1 MNGSCS
7 IRDVGM
13 GDACALASLHEKSF
27 FDHWSTE
34 TFQALLTRPYVKAYG
49 GTVGTGFDL
58 QGFVLIQIIADEAEI
73 LTFCVAPDVRRRRMG
88 GALLS
93 VAERGAALLGVSRS
107 ASAATSTCAILGR
120 SRSPKLPS
128 IRSPPEPA
136 TSKRLLARSRNI
148 RFASPTLTRQGG
160 NQHWPNSSTP

>member
-93 VAERGAALLGVSRS
+93 VAERGAALLGVSRVFLEVGEENKAARGLYDQQGYVVVGRRS
-107 ASAATSTCAILGR
+107 AYY
-120 SRSPKLPS
+120 RSPGQ
-128 IRSPPEPA
+128 IGR
-136 TSKRLLARSRNI
+136 
-148 RFASPTLTRQGG
+148 ASCRERV
-160 NQHWPNSSTP
+160 